1 MTDGMITTLLLI
13 GLGAVVGAAVVFVF
27 VLRDRQAVAGRMARL
42 EAERDLS
49 ARSLDEHRRTLAESQ
64 AQLRDAFAAL
74 SRSALKENRDDF
86 LHTAG
91 SLFQSVKEG
100 LDRVQVRLAEV
111 DRAREGSQQAVTSQ
125 IGMLSQMQEQLRSA
139 ADSLSKSL
147 RSPNVRGKW
156 GEVQLRRIVELSGML
171 EHCDFAEKLSAFTA
185 DGARQTPDLLI
196 RLPGEASIV
205 VDAKAPLTAYL
216 KAAEATSDVDRQEH
230 LAAHA
235 RQLRDHVKALGQ
247 KDYARQ
253 FQPAPDFVVMFLPLE
268 PLLAAAFEQ
277 DGTLLDYAADLRVI
291 PATPMTLLALLRA
304 VAMGWRQQQ
313 VARNTEELQD
323 LGRDLYERLAR
334 LVEHLQ
340 DMGSHLGQ
348 AADSYNRLIGS
359 LETKV
364 LPAARRF
371 KGLGVSS
378 PRELDE
384 PELLDVTIRRVVRDE
399 LVPTGED

>member
-1 MTDGMITTLLLI
+1 
-13 GLGAVVGAAVVFVF
+13 
-27 VLRDRQAVAGRMARL
+27 
-42 EAERDLS
+42 
-49 ARSLDEHRRTLAESQ
+49 
-64 AQLRDAFAAL
+64 
-74 SRSALKENRDDF
+74 
-86 LHTAG
+86 
-91 SLFQSVKEG
+91 
-100 LDRVQVRLAEV
+100 VQVRLAEV

-196 RLPGEASIV
+196 RLPGEACIV